1 MSVLQVVLE
10 LIIPRPVITDPT
22 ATRLRDSQ
30 LTAQVIRKF
39 ETNYG
44 DVHPDF
50 FQGSFSQAFDQAKN
64 DVHFLMVILETDE
77 HDNTDKFNR
86 ITLQA
91 TTYPF
96 IAFIVLQPPNG
107 SSGSSQ
113 KMTVVD
119 RIEGFTTTENIVTRL
134 TNQVNRHE
142 MSLRRMRNERAE
154 REAARQIRDQQDM
167 AYQASLLADQEKER
181 KAHELAEAKRLAEE
195 NAKKEKIQRKLTEE
209 KKLKW
214 RRWALSALP
223 DEPPESDKNV
233 ARLSFRLANGERV
246 VRRFK
251 PDDTVEMMYVFVDT
265 YFLREDHSSSSSN
278 LQFPPD
284 DYTHKFDFLLIS
296 PYPRTEYHVD
306 KCKTIKN
313 ENDIWPSANLIVES
327 LTNGDDNDNADDN

>member
-1 MSVLQVVLE
+1 
-10 LIIPRPVITDPT
+10 
-22 ATRLRDSQ
+22 
-30 LTAQVIRKF
+30 
-39 ETNYG
+39 
-44 DVHPDF
+44 
-50 FQGSFSQAFDQAKN
+50 
-64 DVHFLMVILETDE
+64 
-77 HDNTDKFNR
+77 
-86 ITLQA
+86 
-91 TTYPF
+91 
-96 IAFIVLQPPNG
+96 
-107 SSGSSQ
+107 
-113 KMTVVD
+113 
-119 RIEGFTTTENIVTRL
+119 
-134 TNQVNRHE
+134 
-142 MSLRRMRNERAE
+142 
-154 REAARQIRDQQDM
+154 
-167 AYQASLLADQEKER
+167 
-181 KAHELAEAKRLAEE
+181 
-195 NAKKEKIQRKLTEE
+195 

-313 ENDIWPSANLIVES
+313 ENDIWPKIVSARNIDYLNASNLVLYNLLDI
-327 LTNGDDNDNADDN
+327 